1 MRARKPPADTAR
13 AVQVG
18 FFVLAFGLLL
28 VLPVLWEGWPLWA
41 TFAAWSVG
49 GLGVGLLYN
58 PATVAAMS
66 YATDGREGEVSSQ
79 VTLADS
85 VGFSLMGGI
94 GGATVAM
101 ADRTSWPLTSALA
114 TNFALAIG
122 LALLGMI
129 AARRVRPAGR

>member
-1 MRARKPPADTAR
+1 
-13 AVQVG
+13 
-18 FFVLAFGLLL
+18 
-28 VLPVLWEGWPLWA
+28 
-41 TFAAWSVG
+41 VG

-94 GGATVAM
+94 GGATVAI
-101 ADRTSWPLTSALA
+101 ADRTSWSLAGALG
-114 TNFALAIG
+114 TNFG
-122 LALLGMI
+122 LAMCLTLLGVV
-129 AARRVRPAGR
+129 AARRVRPLR